1 MPHTSRSRR
10 IAAAL
15 AVVTLVL
22 GACGGDDTATTG
34 PTDPAGT
41 VAPVATDAAT
51 TTDAPTTTVAA
62 STSTSTTVAPYTS
75 EVYADPAHWMC
86 RADTDDTCDTPYDVT
101 VVAADGTATVR
112 SGAPDPAAPVDCF
125 YVYPTISEDPTL
137 NSDLVAGAELGVLAQ
152 QAAQYNELC
161 TVYAPVYRSVT
172 LAGLFGQAGGDR
184 ATAWQTAYD
193 DVADAWRHYL
203 ANDNDGRGVILI
215 GHSQGAGHLGRLLAD
230 VIDPDPAQRKLLV
243 SAHLIGSSV
252 AVPVGAD
259 VGGDLQEIPLCRS
272 LDATGCVVTYAT
284 FRSTAPPPE
293 NALFGRPRSGE
304 GMAGCVNPAAPA
316 GGPAELSA
324 RMSSADWVLTDRS
337 LAPTTPFM
345 DMPGLLRAECVERDG
360 FSYLE
365 ITVVADPLDP
375 RADDI
380 QGDLSPEWG
389 LHLVDIPVAGGS
401 LLEMAHQQV
410 EAYQNQV

>member
-1 MPHTSRSRR
+1 M
-10 IAAAL
+10 
-15 AVVTLVL
+15 VL
-22 GACGGDDTATTG
+22 GACADGATNGETSTGGSSASASTA
-34 PTDPAGT
+34 
-41 VAPVATDAAT
+41 APVATDGATTSAPTTAAPTTTAAAT
-51 TTDAPTTTVAA
+51 TT
-62 STSTSTTVAPYTS
+62 STIAPYTS

-101 VVAADGTATVR
+101 VVAADGSSAVR
-112 SGAPDPAAPVDCF
+112 TGTPDPEAPVDCF

-243 SAHLIGSSV
+243 AAHLIGSSV

-324 RMSSADWVLTDRS
+324 RLSSADWALTDRS
-337 LAPTTPFM
+337 LVPTTPFM
-345 DMPGLLRAECVERDG
+345 DMPGLLRAECVERNG

-389 LHLVDIPVAGGS
+389 LHLIDIPVAGGS
-401 LLEMAHQQV
+401 LLAMARSQV
-410 EAYQNQV
+410 EAYHNQV

>member
-1 MPHTSRSRR
+1 MSRR
-10 IAAAL
+10 LLAAL
-15 AVVTLVL
+15 TVSVVVL
-22 GACGGDDTATTG
+22 GSCAGDDGGTTTG
-34 PTDPAGT
+34 SPAATAPTTAASAT
-41 VAPVATDAAT
+41 TDAAAVAPSTSDAART
-51 TTDAPTTTVAA
+51 TTSV
-62 STSTSTTVAPYTS
+62 VAPYTS
-75 EVYADPAHWMC
+75 DVYADPASWMC
-86 RADTDDTCDTPYDVT
+86 RGDLDDTCDSPYDVT
-101 VVAADGTATVR
+101 VVAADGSTTVR
-112 SGAPDPAAPVDCF
+112 TGTPDPDAPVDCF
-125 YVYPTISEDPTL
+125 YVYPTVSEDPTL

-152 QAAQYNELC
+152 QATQFNELC

-172 LAGLFGQAGGDR
+172 LAGLFGQADGDR
-184 ATAWQTAYD
+184 ATAWQTATA

-243 SAHLIGSSV
+243 AAYLIGSAL
-252 AVPVGAD
+252 AVPTGAD

-284 FRSTAPPPE
+284 FRATAPPPA

-304 GMAGCVNPAAPA
+304 GVAGCVNPAAPE
-316 GGPAELSA
+316 GGRAELSA
-324 RMSSADWVLTDRS
+324 RLSSADWVLADRS
-337 LAPTTPFM
+337 LTPATPFM
-345 DMPGLLRAECVERDG
+345 DVPGMLLAECVERGG

-380 QGDLSPEWG
+380 EGDLSPEWG
-389 LHLVDIPVAGGS
+389 LHLIDIPVAGGS
-401 LLEMAHQQV
+401 LLEMARRQV
-410 EAYQNQV
+410 ESYENQV